1 MQSLTETTSMQN
13 IHRVSSIL
21 TARSNQ
27 KLYNTCMSIELK
39 QFGND
44 RYWTYEPDF
53 RNSKLRYELLF
64 TVDNMTPEEYV
75 VQVFTKK
82 PLRYRKENDI
92 WEDEPEYDVQFGS
105 MEEALKFIEEYVRDN
120 SLLL

>member
-1 MQSLTETTSMQN
+1 
-13 IHRVSSIL
+13 
-21 TARSNQ
+21 
-27 KLYNTCMSIELK
+27 MSIELK